1 MSVTHRT
8 PASGRRRLLATAALT
23 LVAATALS
31 GCRDGQGVRDEG
43 PSSSAAHVRPSED
56 PAHSPAPAP
65 ERTSRQPSRQSS

>member
-8 PASGRRRLLATAALT
+8 PASGRRRLLATAAPA

-43 PSSSAAHVRPSED
+43 PSSSAARLRHSDR
-56 PAHSPAPAP
+56 PAHSPTPAPAP
-65 ERTSRQPSRQSS
+65 TSRQTS

>member
-8 PASGRRRLLATAALT
+8 PASGRRRLLAAASLA

-43 PSSSAAHVRPSED
+43 PSSSAARVRPSED

-65 ERTSRQPSRQSS
+65 ARTSRQPSRQSS